1 MSKAIEISGIRSS
14 HQRERCENI
23 RTTRPFSSKNCF
35 FINFL
40 FTSPAM
46 AYKKVAQTKALPPLP
61 KLRLRNPVLQKST
74 NQCYVLMS
82 SLLNCW
88 AANGEGAALCS
99 AFENDLKTCME
110 TFKPKKETVSSINY
124 HAGRLYPK
132 FRRVND

>member
-1 MSKAIEISGIRSS
+1 
-14 HQRERCENI
+14 
-23 RTTRPFSSKNCF
+23 
-35 FINFL
+35 
-40 FTSPAM
+40 M

-61 KLRLRNPVLQKST
+61 KLRLRNPTLQKST

-88 AANGEGAALCS
+88 AANGEGSAQCM

-110 TFKPKKETVSSINY
+110 TFKPKKEQASSMNY